1 MIAFNLLTIGL
12 LAAALLGIASIAAA
26 FFSNWE

>member
-1 MIAFNLLTIGL
+1 MINLIRVAL

-26 FFSNWE
+26 VFSNGE